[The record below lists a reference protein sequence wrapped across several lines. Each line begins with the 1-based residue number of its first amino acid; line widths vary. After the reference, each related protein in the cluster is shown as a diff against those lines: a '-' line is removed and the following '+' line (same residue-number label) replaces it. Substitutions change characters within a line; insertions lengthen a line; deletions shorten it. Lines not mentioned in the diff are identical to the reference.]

1 MIPPIYPSTTLRAEM
16 RTIKEA
22 TRDALAIITGGSKG
36 TYLFGSEQS
45 LADEVT
51 SAAWDEA
58 NAARIIESVERG
70 RADFARGAFVE
81 GTDAAIALSEK
92 MRLDGNM

>member
-1 MIPPIYPSTTLRAEM
+1 MIPPIYPSTTLRADM

-22 TRDALAIITGGSKG
+22 TREALAIITGGSKG

-45 LADEVT
+45 LADEVS
-51 SAAWDEA
+51 SAAWEEA

-70 RADFARGAFVE
+70 RAGIARGEYIE
-81 GTDAAIALSEK
+81 GADAAIAWAEK
-92 MRLDGNM
+92 RRLAHG